1 MMNWNTIVSA
11 EELLRHL
18 GDPDLVLVDARF
30 ALGDAQ
36 AGEQTWQEAHLPNAS
51 YVHLDRD
58 LSDKQKPAQFGRH
71 PLPNADAFC
80 HALMRCGIS
89 RHSQVVVYDANDGA
103 MAAARF
109 WYLLRL
115 LGHEKVAVLDGGFA
129 RWLELGLPVNN
140 EVPVLLP
147 SLYHADFDQSQM
159 VNIDAIKNNLT
170 SNEFVLL
177 DARAP
182 ERYRGEIEPIDKV
195 AGHIP
200 GALNRPYSLN
210 LESGRF
216 RSPELLR
223 QDFLALMGK
232 HSASETVLYCGSG
245 VTACHNL
252 LAMEVAGLPGAKIY
266 PPSWS
271 GWISDAVHAVEKK

>member
-1 MMNWNTIVSA
+1 MNWNKIISA
-11 EELLRHL
+11 EVLAHHL

-30 ALGDAQ
+30 VLGNAA
-36 AGEQTWQEAHLPNAS
+36 AGELAWQESHLPNAS

-80 HALMRCGIS
+80 QTLMRCGIS
-89 RHSQVVVYDANDGA
+89 RQSQVVVYDANDGA
-103 MAAARF
+103 MSAARF

-115 LGHEKVAVLDGGFA
+115 MGHENVAVLDGGFA
-129 RWLELGLPVNN
+129 AWLDLGLPVSN
-140 EVPVLLP
+140 EAPVLLP
-147 SLYHADFDQSQM
+147 SLYHADFDSAEM
-159 VNIDAIKNNLT
+159 VNVDTVRDNLAI
-170 SNEFVLL
+170 NELVLL

-182 ERYRGEIEPIDKV
+182 ERYRGEIEPIDKI

-210 LESGRF
+210 LDNGRF
-216 RSPELLR
+216 RPSELLQ
-223 QDFLALMGK
+223 QDFLAILGK
-232 HSASETVLYCGSG
+232 HSASETILYCGSG

-252 LAMEVAGLPGAKIY
+252 LAMEIAGLRGAKIFS
-266 PPSWS
+266 PSWS
-271 GWISDAVHAVEKK
+271 GWISDPENPVA

>member
-1 MMNWNTIVSA
+1 MKWNTVVSA
-11 EELLRHL
+11 EALASHL
-18 GDPDLVLVDARF
+18 GDPDLILVDARF
-30 ALGDAQ
+30 VLGDAS
-36 AGEQTWQEAHLPNAS
+36 AGEQAWQESHLLNAS

-80 HALMRCGIS
+80 HTLMRCGIS
-89 RHSQVVVYDANDGA
+89 RQSQVVVYDANDGA
-103 MAAARF
+103 IAAARF

-115 LGHEKVAVLDGGFA
+115 MGHEKVAVLDGGFA
-129 RWLELGLPVNN
+129 AWRESELPVNN
-140 EVPVLLP
+140 EAPVLLP
-147 SLYHADFDQSQM
+147 SLYHAEFDQAEM
-159 VNIDAIKNNLT
+159 VDVETVRNNLT
-170 SNEFVLL
+170 INELVLL

-210 LESGRF
+210 LENGRF
-216 RSPELLR
+216 RSPECLHR
-223 QDFLALMGK
+223 DFLDLLGTQQ
-232 HSASETVLYCGSG
+232 ASETVLYCGSG

-252 LAMEVAGLPGAKIY
+252 LAMEIAGLRGAKIFS
-266 PPSWS
+266 PSWS
-271 GWISDAVHAVEKK
+271 GWISDPENPVA